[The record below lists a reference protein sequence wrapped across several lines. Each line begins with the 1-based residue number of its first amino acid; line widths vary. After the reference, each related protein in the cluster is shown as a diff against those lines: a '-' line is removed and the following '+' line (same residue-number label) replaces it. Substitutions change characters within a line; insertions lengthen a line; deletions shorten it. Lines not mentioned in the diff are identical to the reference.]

1 MRKNISN
8 VIIDDLLRMYWGDL
22 MITRKI
28 KESDN
33 VKKWI
38 EVISEYVDLFI
49 KINFLYEINYNYE
62 LR

>member
-1 MRKNISN
+1 
-8 VIIDDLLRMYWGDL
+8 